1 MNFYIV
7 MQGQTY
13 MEEQL
18 HSIIWSKQVDK
29 SGMRPPFWERMKEV
43 KAGDCIFHYV
53 KGDVVAVS
61 IAKKGYYEAENPY
74 NYTYNEKGYLVET
87 SYEELNNPLNIK
99 DYFQEIELF
108 LPLKYSAF
116 QENGD
121 GNQGYLYPCNELL
134 AIKLL
139 ELIAEVNVNIEKQE
153 QLEFAI
159 SPVLLKERNRL
170 LQIVAIMESEAKS
183 KIQKGEQRFH
193 RALSPVWNNECA
205 ICGIDS
211 PDLLKASLAKP
222 WKDSTEE
229 EKLDPYNGILLC
241 HNHDALYQK
250 GYIAFDGQGKIHI
263 SDRLHEQDYDKY
275 LIHQKIRINRQE
287 ENKKYF
293 KWHKKNVLK

>member
-13 MEEQL
+13 IEEKENN
-18 HSIIWSKQVDK
+18 IIWSKQVDK
-29 SGMRPPFWERMKEV
+29 SGMHPHFWERMKEV

-53 KGDVVAVS
+53 KGDIVAVS
-61 IAKKGYYEAENPY
+61 IAKKDCYEAENPY
-74 NYTYNEKGYLVET
+74 DALYKKVGNKVET
-87 SYEELNNPLNIK
+87 SYEELNTPLNIK
-99 DYFQEIELF
+99 DNFQEIELF
-108 LPLKYSAF
+108 LPIKYSAF

-121 GNQGYLYPCNELL
+121 GNQGYLYPCNEQL

-139 ELIAEVNVNIEKQE
+139 ELIADNNVNLEKQE

-159 SPVLLKERNRL
+159 SSILLKEPNRL
-170 LQIVAIMESEAKS
+170 LQIIAVMESEAKV
-183 KIQKGEQRFH
+183 KIRKGLQKFKQT
-193 RALSPVWNNECA
+193 LSPIWDNQCA
-205 ICGIDS
+205 ICNIDS
-211 PDLLKASLAKP
+211 PELLHPCPSKP

-229 EKLDPYNGILLC
+229 ERLDPYNGILLC
-241 HNHDALYQK
+241 YNHEALYEK

-263 SDRLHEQDYDKY
+263 SARIEERDYDKY
-275 LIHQKIRINRQE
+275 RIHSKMRINRKE

>member
-13 MEEQL
+13 IEEKQ

-43 KAGDCIFHYV
+43 QAGDCIFHYV
-53 KGDVVAVS
+53 KGDIVAVS
-61 IAKKGYYEAENPY
+61 IAKRDYYEAVNPY
-74 NYTYNEKGYLVET
+74 DEEYQKKGYLVET
-87 SYEELNNPLNIK
+87 SYEELHNPLSIK
-99 DYFQEIELF
+99 EYFQEIELL
-108 LPLKYSAF
+108 LPIKYSAF

-139 ELIAEVNVNIEKQE
+139 ELIAEMNVNLEKQE

-159 SPVLLKERNRL
+159 SPVLFKERNLL
-170 LQIVAIMESEAKS
+170 LQIIAIMESEAKS
-183 KIQKGEQRFH
+183 KIRKGKQRFKQ
-193 RALSPVWNNECA
+193 ALSPIWNNECA
-205 ICGIDS
+205 ICSINS
-211 PDLLKASLAKP
+211 SDLLHASPAKA

-229 EKLDPYNGILLC
+229 EKMDPFNGILLC
-241 HNHDALYQK
+241 SNHDALYTK

-263 SDRLHEQDYDKY
+263 SDRIKETDYEKY
-275 LIHQKIRINRQE
+275 MIHSKIRIKRQE
-287 ENKKYF
+287 DHKKYL